1 MRTFTFTKNGDAWYM
16 ASMNPNDQKNYEE
29 TNSLL
34 EGSAT
39 ILNLLAGTGTTI
51 TLNLD
56 TEPFENAEVLEL
68 MQLCHPFLDGGYYY
82 MRLFA
87 GQAIDY
93 KVWMCD
99 VPRYAFGSIPD
110 RIYLRKT

>member
-39 ILNLLAGTGTTI
+39 ILNLLA
-51 TLNLD
+51 
-56 TEPFENAEVLEL
+56 
-68 MQLCHPFLDGGYYY
+68 
-82 MRLFA
+82 
-87 GQAIDY
+87 
-93 KVWMCD
+93 
-99 VPRYAFGSIPD
+99 
-110 RIYLRKT
+110 

>member
-1 MRTFTFTKNGDAWYM
+1 
-16 ASMNPNDQKNYEE
+16 
-29 TNSLL
+29 
-34 EGSAT
+34 
-39 ILNLLAGTGTTI
+39 
-51 TLNLD
+51 
-56 TEPFENAEVLEL
+56 